1 MTVRS
6 VLALTAGLG
15 LTLSACG
22 GGDSR
27 APGDTG
33 AAASTRSGSVDLTG
47 AGATFP
53 YPIYSRWFSEYD
65 QTKGIRIN
73 YGSLGS
79 GAGIRQL
86 SEQTVDFGASDS
98 PMTDEELAAAK
109 GGAVLH
115 VPTVIGGVAIA
126 YNVPAVSQ
134 PLKLTGE
141 AIAEI
146 FLGRI
151 TKWNDPRIAATN
163 PGVQLPSTD
172 VLVVHRTDAAGTTY
186 IFTDYLT
193 AVSQPWANGPGRGKQ
208 VSWPIGLGAKGNE
221 GVAAQVKQ
229 TEGAIGYTELAYAKQ
244 NRLQMAEVRNQA
256 GTFVAPTLENIQ
268 AAAAGVLEALPADT
282 DFRVSIVNA
291 PGAQAY
297 PISSLTWVL
306 VYEQQPDSVKGRKLV
321 DFLRWAL
328 TEGDQ
333 QAAALDY
340 APLPAPLVER
350 VLARLDSVRVGGAR

>member
-1 MTVRS
+1 VTVRP
-6 VLALTAGLG
+6 VLALAAGLG
-15 LTLSACG
+15 LFLSACG
-22 GGDSR
+22 GGDSK
-27 APGDTG
+27 AGDGGGG
-33 AAASTRSGSVDLTG
+33 ARSGSVDLTG

-53 YPIYSRWFSEYD
+53 YPIYSRWFSDYD
-65 QTKGIRIN
+65 QQKGVRIN

-115 VPTVIGGVAIA
+115 VPTVIGGVVIA
-126 YNVPAVSQ
+126 YNLPATSQ
-134 PLKLTGE
+134 PLKLTGDV
-141 AIAEI
+141 IADL

-151 TKWNDPRIAATN
+151 TKWNDPRIAAAN
-163 PGVQLPSTD
+163 PGVQLPDAD
-172 VLVVHRTDAAGTTY
+172 VLVVHRTDASGTTY

-193 AVSQPWANGPGRGKQ
+193 AVSQPWASGPGRGKQ
-208 VSWPIGLGAKGNE
+208 VSWPTGLGAKGNE

-229 TEGAIGYTELAYAKQ
+229 TEGSVGYTELAYAKQ
-244 NRLQMAEVRNQA
+244 NRLQVAEVRNQA
-256 GTFVAPTLENIQ
+256 GNFVAPTLENIQ
-268 AAAAGVLEALPADT
+268 AAASGALAALPEDT

-306 VYEQQPDSVKGRKLV
+306 LYQQQPDSAKGRKLV

-328 TEGDQ
+328 AEGDQ

-340 APLPAPLVER
+340 APLPAPVVER
-350 VLARLDSVRVGGAR
+350 VLQRLDSVQVGGTR